1 MKIEKK
7 VAVLKFTNEEES
19 LSGIVASVIFHAVS
33 GESETQFYYAEENGD
48 KAKHSPKT
56 YK

>member
-33 GESETQFYYAEENGD
+33 GESGTQFYYAEENGD